1 MLLSFSHLPPAQAR
15 ADECS
20 SLPSSTRGN
29 EAKPDVEKQS
39 AGRPYSVTRRGAW
52 HVFIRRCRFSRGYL
66 SACSSF
72 LSRVCLLSIIHQC
85 RRQPHAV
92 LRLRTQYFGSHQAPL
107 ISAIRLW
114 FRVTWWIP
122 LRCFVTT
129 ARNFTPFVFFLTSYL
144 CQINVSACSYCLD
157 YYHWWLQF
165 DFASLGR
172 RCVSVWLK
180 FAKFCLHRCQ

>member
-66 SACSSF
+66 SACSDASSHLRKF
-72 LSRVCLLSIIHQC
+72 VFSVSRLSPFNNSSMPAPTTRRSPPPDSILRVPSSTFNICHPSVV
-85 RRQPHAV
+85 PGDV
-92 LRLRTQYFGSHQAPL
+92 M
-107 ISAIRLW
+107 
-114 FRVTWWIP
+114 
-122 LRCFVTT
+122 
-129 ARNFTPFVFFLTSYL
+129 NFTEVF
-144 CQINVSACSYCLD
+144 CHHGQ
-157 YYHWWLQF
+157 
-165 DFASLGR
+165 
-172 RCVSVWLK
+172 K
-180 FAKFCLHRCQ
+180 FHTFCFF